1 MKFPLWATLFTLA
14 GAALLFKL
22 GWWQLERMA
31 WKAELIAKLDAA
43 YASAPAA
50 LLPEGRA
57 LSDLKA
63 FERGF
68 IEGEYLPVPPILVG
82 PQTHNKAPG
91 FHLYSPLR
99 TEGGILFVNRGWVP
113 LAYRSRAANESPD
126 SRHVRVAGLLRSPE
140 RAGMF
145 VAGNEPAKSLWRRAD
160 PVQFSVALG
169 LSEPVSPLILYAEG
183 AEDAGAGA
191 PVPVPMRG
199 DLPNN
204 HLQYALFWFGM
215 GGLLI
220 LFYGLRFHNIVLR
233 KP

>member
-1 MKFPLWATLFTLA
+1 MKFPLWAMLFTLA

-31 WKAELIAKLDAA
+31 WKADLITKLEAA
-43 YASAPAA
+43 YASAPSS

-68 IEGEYLPVPPILVG
+68 IEGEYLPVPTIFVG
-82 PQTHNKAPG
+82 PQTYEKAPG

-99 TEGGILFVNRGWVP
+99 TEGGVVFVNRGWVP
-113 LAYRSRAANESPD
+113 LAYKSRAASESPD
-126 SRHVRVAGLLRSPE
+126 SGRVRVTGLLRSPE
-140 RAGMF
+140 RAGLF
-145 VAGNEPAKSLWRRAD
+145 VAGNEPKKSLWRRAD
-160 PVQFSVALG
+160 PAQFSIALG
-169 LSEPVSPLILYAEG
+169 LSEPVSPLILFAEG
-183 AEDAGAGA
+183 GADAGGGGPIA
-191 PVPVPMRG
+191 VPIRA

-204 HLQYALFWFGM
+204 HFQYALFWFSM

-220 LFYGLRFHNIVLR
+220 VFYGLRFHNIVLR

>member
-31 WKAELIAKLDAA
+31 WKADLIAKLEAA
-43 YASAPAA
+43 YASAPSS
-50 LLPEGRA
+50 LLPDGRA

-63 FERGF
+63 FERGY
-68 IEGEYLPVPPILVG
+68 IEGEYLPVPPFFVG
-82 PQTHNKAPG
+82 PQTYNKAPG
-91 FHLYSPLR
+91 FHVYAPLR
-99 TEGGILFVNRGWVP
+99 TASGVVFVNLGWVP
-113 LAYRSRAANESPD
+113 LAQKALKGGESPG
-126 SRHVRVAGLLRSPE
+126 SWHVRVTGLLRLPE
-140 RAGMF
+140 RAGPF
-145 VAGNEPAKSLWRRAD
+145 VAGNEPERGLWRRAD
-160 PVQFSVALG
+160 PAQFGRALG
-169 LSEPVSPLILYAEG
+169 LSEPVSPLVMIAEG
-183 AEDAGAGA
+183 PADGGGDG
-191 PVPVPMRG
+191 PVPVPMQP

-204 HLQYALFWFGM
+204 HFEYALFWFAM